1 MLTPLPCHLAPQF
14 FFRLLTCATA
24 TQVVFWSSYQMLPAE
39 VTMAS
44 SHWGYVGMVGAG
56 AFAFIVRHFAHVST
70 AELIGTA

>member
-1 MLTPLPCHLAPQF
+1 
-14 FFRLLTCATA
+14 
-24 TQVVFWSSYQMLPAE
+24 MLPAE

-70 AELIGTA
+70 AGLIGIA